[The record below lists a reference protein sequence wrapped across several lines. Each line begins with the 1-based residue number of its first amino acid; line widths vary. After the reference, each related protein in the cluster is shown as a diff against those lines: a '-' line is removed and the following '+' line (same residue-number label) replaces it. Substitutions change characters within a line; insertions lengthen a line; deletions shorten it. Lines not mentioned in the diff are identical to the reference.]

1 MVWQILARSSR
12 RGQPSGARVVSI
24 PDAHPLF
31 RERPPGSREPPVFPG
46 GGPFPPLSGNDSGRE
61 RCFPAPVLGLPF
73 PPGPAFP
80 AGNRE
85 AGNAQPPSRRPAPA
99 PPQVSGH
106 EHRLPAG
113 DGTARHV
120 QPLDQD
126 DSRYERVP
134 RVDGRGLIGPCPRE
148 SPQIRPPSQKKV
160 AEPQSPAPSAQFL
173 RTTT

>member
-99 PPQVSGH
+99 PPRCPVTNTACPLATG
-106 EHRLPAG
+106 PP
-113 DGTARHV
+113 GTSSHLTRTIVAMNG
-120 QPLDQD
+120 
-126 DSRYERVP
+126 S
-134 RVDGRGLIGPCPRE
+134 RGLTEGALSGLALGSRRRFAPHHRKKWR
-148 SPQIRPPSQKKV
+148 SRKAPPPLLS
-160 AEPQSPAPSAQFL
+160 S
-173 RTTT
+173 